1 MAIIFW
7 FIEGFLVL
15 LLAVGFIANTVGIY
29 LLSQC
34 KSRENVHRIILS
46 FSSTLTLMLIVHS
59 LITGVCQLES
69 IKKQME
75 IVLHT
80 NRTISAGVFVTYYF
94 TIAVLTLDR
103 LVCLVYPVKY
113 RLSRSKAKKAMMA
126 LAGCCV
132 LGLFSLLPFLW
143 HSFNDAKNIYD
154 KYILLSVDVIVFMI
168 SLVTYTYIFRM
179 AKNKPQRKLSSGS
192 QQMKSKCIRVSMFI
206 TISFVSFVIIP
217 DLILV
222 YHQFIGEEPHV
233 ILLHILYFLWVLNY
247 ISDPIIYIYFRP
259 DVHKVFKKI
268 VLRKL
273 ESRRSSTNSKN
284 KLGIKI
290 SDTLSS
296 TVSIIDNASEYTNHE
311 IQVPFS
317 KMPGNSLLMERADV
331 KLSDVKIL

>member
-46 FSSTLTLMLIVHS
+46 FSSTLTLMLVVHS

-69 IKKQME
+69 IKKHLE

-126 LAGCCV
+126 LAGCCA

-179 AKNKPQRKLSSGS
+179 AKSKPQRKLSSGS